1 MTSQELRKAARQQY
15 KTRISARG
23 VFAVRC
29 VSTGHVWVGASPNLE
44 AARNQIWF
52 MLRHGL
58 HRDQPL
64 QGEWNVCGE
73 TTFQFEILETLEPDV
88 AALLLRDLLNNRKNH
103 WAMELGAST
112 LA

>member
-1 MTSQELRKAARQQY
+1 MISHESRKAARQY
-15 KTRISARG
+15 KTRTSPRG

-29 VSTGHVWVGASPNLE
+29 VSTGNVCVGASPNLE

-64 QGEWNVCGE
+64 QGEWNACGE
-73 TTFQFEILETLEPDV
+73 PTFQFEILETLEPDV
-88 AALLLRDLLNNRKNH
+88 AALLLRDLLNNRKDH
-103 WAMELGAST
+103 WATELGAST